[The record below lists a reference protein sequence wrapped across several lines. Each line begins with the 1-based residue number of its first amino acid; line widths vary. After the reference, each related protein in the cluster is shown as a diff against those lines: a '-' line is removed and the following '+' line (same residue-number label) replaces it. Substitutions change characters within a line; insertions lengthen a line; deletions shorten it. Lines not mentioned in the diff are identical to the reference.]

1 MAATARIVESVGVSA
16 YLGGAALVS
25 DPVLLTSAAS
35 ILTVEARHQTI
46 LNILSSV
53 GTAIPNAFDFAL
65 TPSEVLALA
74 SPFFSGP
81 CDVGVPG
88 MLDEDRFS
96 TKLIYHFIVILANP
110 TLSVTNT
117 GSIGP
122 GTLLGFSSPAI
133 NSSTN
138 TSVSHA
144 LLDHTQRKRN

>member
-53 GTAIPNAFDFAL
+53 GTTIPNPFDIAL

-74 SPFFSGP
+74 SPFFNGS
-81 CDVGVPG
+81 CDVGIPG
-88 MLDEDRFS
+88 ML
-96 TKLIYHFIVILANP
+96 IL
-110 TLSVTNT
+110 
-117 GSIGP
+117 G
-122 GTLLGFSSPAI
+122 
-133 NSSTN
+133 
-138 TSVSHA
+138 
-144 LLDHTQRKRN
+144 

>member
-1 MAATARIVESVGVSA
+1 MAATARIIESVGVSA

-53 GTAIPNAFDFAL
+53 GTAIPSAFDFAL

-74 SPFFSGP
+74 SPFFNGS

-88 MLDEDRFS
+88 MLIRGYFP
-96 TKLIYHFIVILANP
+96 TKLIYHFICDNSQPYVVGYKHRIDW
-110 TLSVTNT
+110 SR
-117 GSIGP
+117 GS
-122 GTLLGFSSPAI
+122 A
-133 NSSTN
+133 
-138 TSVSHA
+138 
-144 LLDHTQRKRN
+144 

>member
-46 LNILSSV
+46 LNILSSI

-65 TPSEVLALA
+65 TPSEVLALVG
-74 SPFFSGP
+74 PFFNGS

-88 MLDEDRFS
+88 MPYVDSFLH
-96 TKLIYHFIVILANP
+96 KAHYHFYCD
-110 TLSVTNT
+110 
-117 GSIGP
+117 
-122 GTLLGFSSPAI
+122 SSQPYAVGYKYRI
-133 NSSTN
+133 DWSGDS
-138 TSVSHA
+138 A
-144 LLDHTQRKRN
+144 

>member
-16 YLGGAALVS
+16 YLGGAALLS

-46 LNILSSV
+46 LNILSGI

-74 SPFFSGP
+74 SPFFNGP

-88 MLDEDRFS
+88 NVTREWIS
-96 TKLIYHFIVILANP
+96 HKAH
-110 TLSVTNT
+110 LSFYCDT
-117 GSIGP
+117 SQP
-122 GTLLGFSSPAI
+122 PAVHYNRRI
-133 NSSTN
+133 DWSRDS
-138 TSVSHA
+138 A
-144 LLDHTQRKRN
+144 